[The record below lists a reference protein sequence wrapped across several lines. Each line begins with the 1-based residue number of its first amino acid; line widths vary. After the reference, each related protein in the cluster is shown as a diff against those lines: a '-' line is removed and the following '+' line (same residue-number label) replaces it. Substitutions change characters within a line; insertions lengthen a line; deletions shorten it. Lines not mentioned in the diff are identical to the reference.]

1 MNNTWVKL
9 HRNIIDWE
17 WFHDK
22 NALMLLIY
30 LNCRVNI
37 IDKKW
42 QGTTI
47 KRGSIALSWETLS
60 ERINL
65 SQKQCRTAMKKL
77 EDSGEVTRIRA
88 AKYQVVTLV
97 KWEKMQHNKEKRAG
111 KGQSEGMSEGRQRA
125 TTKEGEEGKER
136 KNDDDGVYFDIN
148 KLRINYLNDNR
159 TLKAVLENGLK
170 GKTKEDIEDLTVKFN
185 KHLESTSI
193 HSKEK
198 NDYASH
204 FLSWAKK
211 QKTIKGNRDILKF
224 N

>member
-1 MNNTWVKL
+1 MNNTWIKL

-88 AKYQVVTLV
+88 AKYQVVTLT
-97 KWEKMQHNKEKRAG
+97 KWEKMQHNTENMSG
-111 KGQSEGMSEGRQRA
+111 KGQAEGMSEGRQRA
-125 TTKEGEEGKER
+125 TTKESKER
-136 KNDDDGVYFDIN
+136 KKDDNGVYFDITN
-148 KLRINYLNDNR
+148 LRINYLNDDR
-159 TLKAVLENGLK
+159 TLNAVLKNGLK
-170 GKTKEDIEDLTVKFN
+170 GKTKEEIENLTVKFN
-185 KHLESTSI
+185 EHLESTSV
-193 HSKEK
+193 HTKTK

-211 QKTIKGNRDILKF
+211 QKTIKGNKDILKF